1 MATYLD
7 GIVAWHRA
15 RAAAE
20 VTPVSERA
28 ALAAEATRLDPPRP
42 FEAALATH
50 GGIAVVAE
58 VKRRSPSKGDLDP
71 SLDPAAVAAAYE
83 LGGAA
88 CLSVL
93 TDGTHFG
100 GSPADLGAARS
111 AVRLPVLRKDFTVSV
126 GDVYDARVMGAD
138 AVLLIAAVLGD
149 DELLACADAAR
160 RLEMAAL
167 FEVHDEAEADRVL
180 SAGATLVG
188 VNQRDL
194 HSFEVDVAR
203 ARRVGSYL
211 PDTVVKVAESGI
223 ESPGDVEALEAA
235 GYDAVL
241 VGERLV
247 RSPDRS
253 AAVRELTSTTR
264 SARTSCG

>member
-15 RAAAE
+15 RAAEA
-20 VTPVSERA
+20 VTPLAERA
-28 ALAAEATRLDPPRP
+28 ARAAEANRLDPPRP
-42 FEAALATH
+42 FEAALASR
-50 GGIAVVAE
+50 GGIAVIAE

-71 SLDPAAVAAAYE
+71 HLDPADVAAAYE

-93 TDGTHFG
+93 TDEPHFG
-100 GSPADLGAARS
+100 GSPADLAAARG
-111 AVRLPVLRKDFTVSV
+111 AVALPVLRKDFTVSV
-126 GDVYDARVMGAD
+126 ADVYDARAMGAD
-138 AVLLIAAVLGD
+138 AVLLIAAVLTD
-149 DELLACADAAR
+149 DELAACGEVAR
-160 RLEMAAL
+160 GLEMAAL
-167 FEVHDEAEADRVL
+167 FEVHDEAEADRVCA
-180 SAGATLVG
+180 AGASLVG

-194 HSFEVDVAR
+194 HSFEVDRAR
-203 ARRVGSYL
+203 ACRVAAHL
-211 PDTVVKVAESGI
+211 PETVVKVAESGI
-223 ESPGDVEALEAA
+223 ESPADVLMLEAA

-253 AAVRELTSTTR
+253 AAIRHLTSASR